1 MGSAMW
7 ACVRFSA
14 FDAMGA
20 GLTSPVLEAGRGEGE
35 EWLEAVAGSRAPSRA
50 RYLSSLF
57 WRSIGFVVKAA
68 LNPLDGV
75 ARVLRPR
82 RLERGERR
90 T

>member
-1 MGSAMW
+1 
-7 ACVRFSA
+7 
-14 FDAMGA
+14 
-20 GLTSPVLEAGRGEGE
+20 
-35 EWLEAVAGSRAPSRA
+35 
-50 RYLSSLF
+50 LF